1 MEKSV
6 HRFVSSMVGAVATG
20 LLLAA
25 AQAGAT
31 TIGFED
37 LSPGDTLA
45 NQYAG
50 LGVTFSPNAFS
61 GSGGPYLDWAT
72 NTDMTIVDSAGSDVG
87 ALGGPSLVSGNILR
101 RLGDIDLDIPGW
113 VTEDGD
119 PSFSIYFS
127 APVSSVSADFAGVG
141 DIYDP
146 DFDRF
151 PYEDVQMLAYDGAT
165 WLGTVAGTKGGQFTL
180 SFNAPS
186 ITRVAIVPGS
196 FLDWVGVDNIT
207 FLFKDQ
213 NQVPE
218 PGTLALLG
226 LGLAGLGLSRR
237 RLAA

>member
-127 APVSSVSADFAGVG
+127 APVSSVSADFAGVSS
-141 DIYDP
+141 P
-146 DFDRF
+146 Q
-151 PYEDVQMLAYDGAT
+151 DVKMSAYDGGGNL
-165 WLGTVAGTKGGQFTL
+165 LGTVAGTTGGQFRL
-180 SFNAPS
+180 SLNFAS

-196 FLDWVGVDNIT
+196 FNDWVGVDNIT

-213 NQVPE
+213 SQVPE

-237 RLAA
+237 RRAA

>member
-1 MEKSV
+1 M

-20 LLLAA
+20 LLLTS

-31 TIGFED
+31 TIGFENLNAGD
-37 LSPGDTLA
+37 VLS

-72 NTDMTIVDSAGSDVG
+72 NTDMTIVDSAGLDVG
-87 ALGGPSLVSGNILR
+87 GLGGPSLVSGNILR
-101 RLGDIDLDIPGW
+101 SFSGW
-113 VTEDGD
+113 LSEDGD
-119 PSFSIYFS
+119 PSFSIDFS
-127 APVSSVSADFAGVG
+127 LPVNFVSVDFAGVDVDSG
-141 DIYDP
+141 Q
-146 DFDRF
+146 
-151 PYEDVQMLAYDGAT
+151 DVQLFAYDGAT
-165 WLGTVAGTKGGQFTL
+165 LLGTVAGTTDGQFTL
-180 SFNAPS
+180 SFNADS

>member
-1 MEKSV
+1 
-6 HRFVSSMVGAVATG
+6 MVGAAATG
-20 LLLAA
+20 LLLTA

-31 TIGFED
+31 TIDFDE
-37 LSPGDTLA
+37 LSPGVTLS

-50 LGVTFSPNAFS
+50 LGVTFSPDAFS
-61 GSGGPYLDWAT
+61 NPLDPDDPNFGKWST
-72 NTDMTIVDSAGSDVG
+72 DTDMTIVDSAGTDVG
-87 ALGGPSLVSGNILR
+87 GLGGPSLVSGNILR
-101 RLGDIDLDIPGW
+101 SLNGW
-113 VTEDGD
+113 ISEDGD
-119 PSFSIYFS
+119 PSFSIDFTV
-127 APVSSVSADFAGVG
+127 PVNFVSADFAGVDLDSG
-141 DIYDP
+141 Q
-146 DFDRF
+146 
-151 PYEDVQMLAYDGAT
+151 DVQLFAYDGAT
-165 WLGTVAGTKGGQFTL
+165 LLGTVAGTTDGQFTL
-180 SFNAPS
+180 SFNAAS